1 MITAK
6 AAASISASASSTR
19 PVISRARSQLVNS
32 TMIEPT
38 LTVAMLKST
47 MLSSI
52 RAMTD
57 ASMLADSFEKGYLGN
72 KNTNNLRNSIKS
84 GSE

>member
-1 MITAK
+1 MVTVK
-6 AAASISASASSTR
+6 AAASISASESSTR
-19 PVISRARSQLVNS
+19 PVISRVRSQLVNS

-52 RAMTD
+52 RATTD
-57 ASMLADSFEKGYLGN
+57 ASMVADSFERGYLRN

>member
-6 AAASISASASSTR
+6 AAASISASESSTR
-19 PVISRARSQLVNS
+19 PVISRVRSQLVNS

-38 LTVAMLKST
+38 LTVALLKST

-57 ASMLADSFEKGYLGN
+57 ASMVADSFERGYLRN
-72 KNTNNLRNSIKS
+72 KNTNNLRNSRKS